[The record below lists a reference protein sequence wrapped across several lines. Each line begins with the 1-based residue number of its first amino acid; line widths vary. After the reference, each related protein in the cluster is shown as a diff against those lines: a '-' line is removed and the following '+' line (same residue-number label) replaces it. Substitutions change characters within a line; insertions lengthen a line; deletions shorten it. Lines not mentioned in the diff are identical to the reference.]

1 MYNTQVHMS
10 DTIEFSTEKQQIVE
24 NYTQLLVESLQ
35 LDINKK
41 HDNYAEFVIVP
52 GRKYLRV
59 EMHYLDNNS
68 KSITAFVDKSTGDV
82 YKPSSWSSPSTGVR
96 YNVLDDVSREECLK
110 RADWAGGFLY
120 FS

>member
-1 MYNTQVHMS
+1 MS
-10 DTIEFSTEKQQIVE
+10 AMIEFSTEKQEIVE
-24 NYTQLLVESLQ
+24 NYTKLLVESLQ

-41 HDNYAEFVIVP
+41 HKDYAEFVIVS
-52 GRKYLRV
+52 GRKYLRI

-82 YKPSSWSSPSTGVR
+82 YKPASWKSPSTGVR
-96 YNVLDDVSREECLK
+96 YNLLDDVSRESCLN

-120 FS
+120 IR